1 MDSRCHGAACLC
13 RQARCG
19 SCKQQKHP
27 HCTLASQ
34 PVRQTSNSN
43 LMRVVL
49 LVHIPKPSYS
59 SISYSQPHC
68 LLALR
73 LSFSLVFGHQW
84 LCHCMELYILTVYM
98 CPTFDVFALNSFRL
112 LDIAGTGGR
121 VRLASLQRGRPL
133 RAKVLGQSRATCLTY
148 PASLVSGRCCDLR
161 RAKTCCQSFTRAPHT
176 CTQLSPPVHVTRMV

>member
-13 RQARCG
+13 RQARCW

-34 PVRQTSNSN
+34 LVRQASNSN
-43 LMRVVL
+43 LMRVVM
-49 LVHIPKPSYS
+49 LVHIPKPSSS
-59 SISYSQPHC
+59 SISHSQPHC

-73 LSFSLVFGHQW
+73 LSFSLVFGHQR

-133 RAKVLGQSRATCLTY
+133 RAKVLGRSRATCLTFL
-148 PASLVSGRCCDLR
+148 ASLACGHCCERRQCVSWCML
-161 RAKTCCQSFTRAPHT
+161 
-176 CTQLSPPVHVTRMV
+176 